1 MLTRLI
7 VYWAYFLKTWPRYQ
21 NTKRFFYALL
31 IDPKSRIRAYFD
43 VFMIAMVMISVFL
56 LIYEVDQMPNE
67 AQAVFEHVV
76 VVLFAAE
83 YLLRLWLYN
92 DNHQLILDYYE
103 KTEYLNIPFRLRKV
117 AGLMLAKKIEYVTSP
132 LAIIDLLAIL
142 PSYRPLRVLRIFL
155 IFRLFKLFRYINSI
169 KLFTQIL
176 SNKRFELYT
185 LAVFLGFL
193 IFIGSTAIYLL
204 ENPEKGGRV
213 RDLFDAFYLTVVTLS
228 TVGYGDIAPQTTG
241 GRLVAMFLIFTGLG
255 VLSFF
260 TSIIVSAF
268 ADKVHDM
275 RESSVYT
282 ELYRHDDIVI
292 ICGFG
297 RVALHIARQLQKHH
311 QPFVIIDKDPSRA
324 EAAKHL
330 GFLAIQADASKNEV
344 LTNTGIARNATAV
357 VCATGDD
364 VTNVYIT
371 LTGRQLNP
379 DVRIIS
385 RVYGAENIR
394 KLYQAGANLV
404 IDPIET
410 AGMVAAEYIGQP
422 VAFEAILGIMREEKA
437 FIMETIGV
445 QPGSS
450 IVGKTLGEIDF
461 ERGKLMLIGVIGS
474 YPEHRKEKYRYP
486 LKNQHFYFNPE
497 KFFVLREGDL
507 LVVLGKQIGIDY
519 FRYQIEKSRLTLGGK
534 R

>member
-7 VYWAYFLKTWPRYQ
+7 VYLAYFLKTSQHYQ
-21 NTKRFFYALL
+21 NTKHFFYTFLV
-31 IDPKSRIRAYFD
+31 DPQSRNKAYFD

-56 LIYEVDQMPNE
+56 LVYEVDQAPNE
-67 AQAVFEHVV
+67 VHILFEKSI
-76 VVLFAAE
+76 VVLFVIE
-83 YLLRLWLYN
+83 YLLRAWLYN
-92 DNHQLILDYYE
+92 DNHQIILDYYE

-117 AGLMLAKKIEYVTSP
+117 VGMILIKKIEYMASP
-132 LAIIDLLAIL
+132 LAVIDLLAIL

-193 IFIGSTAIYLL
+193 IFIGSTAIYVL
-204 ENPEKGGRV
+204 ENPEKGGKV

-268 ADKVHDM
+268 ADKVHDL
-275 RESSVYT
+275 RENSIYT
-282 ELYRHDDIVI
+282 ELRRYDDIII

-297 RVALHIARQLQKHH
+297 RVALHIARQLHKRQ
-311 QPFVIIDKDPSRA
+311 QPFVIIDKDQTCVD
-324 EAAKHL
+324 AAKRL
-330 GFLAIQADASKNEV
+330 GYLAIQADASKNEV
-344 LTNTGIARNATAV
+344 LMNAGIIRNASALL
-357 VCATGDD
+357 CATGDD

-379 DVRIIS
+379 DIRIIS
-385 RVYGAENIR
+385 RVYQAENIK

-410 AGMVAAEYIGQP
+410 AGMVAAEYVGQP
-422 VAFEAILGIMREEKA
+422 VAFEAILGIMREETA
-437 FIMETIGV
+437 FIMETISV
-445 QPGSS
+445 QPESS
-450 IVGKTLGEIDF
+450 LIGKTIGEIDF
-461 ERGKLMLIGVIGS
+461 ERSKLMLIGVIS
-474 YPEHRKEKYRYP
+474 SHPVHQIHKNRYP
-486 LKNQHFYFNPE
+486 LQNQHFYFNPE
-497 KFFVLREGDL
+497 NFFELQGGDL
-507 LVVLGKQIGIDY
+507 LVILGKQLGIEY
-519 FRYQIEKSRLTLGGK
+519 FRYQIEKSRLKPRRK

>member
-7 VYWAYFLKTWPRYQ
+7 IYLAYFLKTSQRYQ
-21 NTKRFFYALL
+21 RIKRFFHSLL
-31 IDPKSRIRAYFD
+31 IDPQSRMRAYFD
-43 VFMIAMVMISVFL
+43 VFMIAMVMISIFL
-56 LIYEVDQMPNE
+56 MIYEVDQIPNE
-67 AQAVFEHVV
+67 AQIVFEKGI
-76 VVLFAAE
+76 VLLFVIE
-83 YLLRLWLYN
+83 YLLRAWLYN

-103 KTEYLNIPFRLRKV
+103 RAEYLNIPFRLGKV
-117 AGLMLAKKIEYVTSP
+117 TRLILAKKIEYLISP
-132 LAIIDLLAIL
+132 LAVIDLLAIL

-193 IFIGSTAIYLL
+193 IFIGSTAIYVL
-204 ENPEKGGRV
+204 ENPEKGGKV

-268 ADKVHDM
+268 ADKVHDL
-275 RESSVYT
+275 RENSIYT
-282 ELYRHDDIVI
+282 ELRRYDDIII

-297 RVALHIARQLQKHH
+297 RVALHIARQLHKH
-311 QPFVIIDKDPSRA
+311 QQSFVIIDKDQTCVD
-324 EAAKHL
+324 AAKHL
-330 GFLAIQADASKNEV
+330 GYLAIQADASKNEV
-344 LTNTGIARNATAV
+344 LMNAGIIRNASALL
-357 VCATGDD
+357 CATGND

-379 DVRIIS
+379 DIRIIS
-385 RVYGAENIR
+385 RVYQAENIK

-410 AGMVAAEYIGQP
+410 AGMVAAEYVGQP
-422 VAFEAILGIMREEKA
+422 VAFEAILGIMREETA
-437 FIMETIGV
+437 FIMETITV
-445 QPGSS
+445 QPESS
-450 IVGKTLGEIDF
+450 LIGKTIGEIDF
-461 ERGKLMLIGVIGS
+461 ERSKLMLIGVIS
-474 YPEHRKEKYRYP
+474 SHPVHQMNKNRYP
-486 LKNQHFYFNPE
+486 LQNQHFYFNPE
-497 KFFVLREGDL
+497 NVFELQGGDL
-507 LVVLGKQIGIDY
+507 LVILGKQLGIEY
-519 FRYQIEKSRLTLGGK
+519 FRYQIEKSRLKPRRK